1 NRLTPELRVVLRTIR
16 QPAASPSP
24 VPPGPGQPVLI
35 REIMHR
41 FALLPW
47 GDENRV
53 PPAGAG
59 AGRRGPGFAVVGVAV
74 AGAECAQWWRRAAC
88 RHCSRLDR
96 SRP

>member
-1 NRLTPELRVVLRTIR
+1 
-16 QPAASPSP
+16 
-24 VPPGPGQPVLI
+24 
-35 REIMHR
+35 MHR